1 MKKLLCIVLLIM
13 GNYLS
18 ASDSDSDSEHNDD
31 KKKVITAKL
40 NISKSLRPFIG
51 SGQIT
56 QQQIIML
63 FEERNLNFGNVQ
75 SVTAIHQQL
84 IRFVNKEQANN
95 LIHGVN
101 TYEAAQVLLANA
113 LNVN

>member
-1 MKKLLCIVLLIM
+1 
-13 GNYLS
+13 
-18 ASDSDSDSEHNDD
+18 
-31 KKKVITAKL
+31 
-40 NISKSLRPFIG
+40 
-51 SGQIT
+51 
-56 QQQIIML
+56 ML